1 MFRRV
6 NKTKLW
12 SQVVKVGNVHLI
24 IANRKDKRIDLQ
36 IMIEQSGVGQGIA
49 DPEFSRGSKSIVLD
63 QKLDFSSY
71 FSCDLEQ
78 FTSFLL
84 K

>member
-1 MFRRV
+1 M
-6 NKTKLW
+6 
-12 SQVVKVGNVHLI
+12 VGNVHLI
-24 IANRKDKRIDLQ
+24 IANRKDKHIDLQ

-49 DPEFSRGSKSIVLD
+49 DPGFSRGSKSIVLD
-63 QKLDFSSY
+63 QKLGFSSY

>member
-1 MFRRV
+1 M
-6 NKTKLW
+6 
-12 SQVVKVGNVHLI
+12 VGNVHLI
-24 IANRKDKRIDLQ
+24 IANRKDKHIDLQ

-49 DPEFSRGSKSIVLD
+49 DPGFSRGSKSIVLD

-71 FSCDLEQ
+71 FCCDLEQ